1 MTCALQIDLGVLGHL
16 PNSAEQTCM
25 SDDREL
31 ITSHDDFLASVENR
45 AFIMA
50 RTSTGSSAFKQLYLW
65 LFASLCGCQHQSLR
79 KSKVFIN
86 A

>member
-31 ITSHDDFLASVENR
+31 ITSLDDFLASVEKR
-45 AFIMA
+45 AFVMA
-50 RTSTGSSAFKQLYLW
+50 RISERYSVMK
-65 LFASLCGCQHQSLR
+65 
-79 KSKVFIN
+79 I
-86 A
+86 